1 MNIDLHLVDDSQNTV
16 LHIIFFDIQKLEE
29 KVNGRRTDP
38 LACTCSAT
46 DLKNSTF
53 YIVGFASHSSR
64 LYNGLKSDLKV
75 QLHGRTFN
83 SSTEYMEG
91 VFADELKQW
100 NPLFKVWLLDRCL
113 IQNHSIHQ

>member
-29 KVNGRRTDP
+29 KVNGRRIDP

-64 LYNGLKSDLKV
+64 LNNGLNSDLKV
-75 QLHGRTFN
+75 QLHGSLNQEQNFQQF
-83 SSTEYMEG
+83 Y
-91 VFADELKQW
+91 
-100 NPLFKVWLLDRCL
+100 KVYGRC
-113 IQNHSIHQ
+113 IW